1 MSPADVR
8 AVFSDD
14 ILREARAKKPKNL
27 LAVMLRALERAEAA
41 LEPDA
46 PKEGAPALGATVAPA
61 DAPTVLACVRLLARI
76 VPFVAASVEEEEEED
91 PSDDSTNDEPADVRR
106 FSRTLWGVRRRA
118 PLAPALPWRRHVA
131 LPPEERCSAAA
142 DAEETRAGGS
152 PAAETTRKSASLK
165 KRRSSRLRRRTP
177 PGSVLRRALL
187 PGVHDAASSDF
198 F

>member
-1 MSPADVR
+1 M
-8 AVFSDD
+8 
-14 ILREARAKKPKNL
+14 
-27 LAVMLRALERAEAA
+27 
-41 LEPDA
+41 DA
-46 PKEGAPALGATVAPA
+46 PIEGAPALGATVAPA

-76 VPFVAASVEEEEEED
+76 VPFVAASVEEED
-91 PSDDSTNDEPADVRR
+91 GRSVGRLDERRTGHVRR
-106 FSRTLWGVRRRA
+106 FSRTLVGESEDA

-165 KRRSSRLRRRTP
+165 KRVCLDSVGEASWL
-177 PGSVLRRALL
+177 VLRRALL